1 MILKIKG
8 GILHFFGNGIV
19 IEFSEP
25 VDVGDRFFELMDAS
39 AKLIRD
45 EQEWFDTREREYE
58 PRDGVRVVFRY
69 GVIEVG
75 GNKRRVVDRVSVRW

>member
-8 GILHFFGNGIV
+8 GTLHFLGNGVV

-25 VDVGDRFFELMDAS
+25 VDVGERFFELMDAS

-45 EQEWFDTREREYE
+45 DDIWFGTREREYE

-69 GVIEVG
+69 GVIDIG
-75 GNKRRVVDRVSVRW
+75 GNKRRVVDRVSVMW